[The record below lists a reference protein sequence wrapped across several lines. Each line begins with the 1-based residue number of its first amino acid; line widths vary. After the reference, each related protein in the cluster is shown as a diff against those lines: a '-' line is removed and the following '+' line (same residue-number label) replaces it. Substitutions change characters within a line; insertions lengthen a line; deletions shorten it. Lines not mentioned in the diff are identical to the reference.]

1 MQKINVYGHV
11 ITHIDGYDTM
21 NQCSKFEVN
30 LMRTS

>member
-1 MQKINVYGHV
+1 MYEHV
-11 ITHIDGYDTM
+11 ITHIDGDDTM